1 MELTSRLTI
10 TETKLDA
17 AEEESSKLK
26 TDLDD
31 IANSSPDEII
41 KRAWRVRDDVMARK
55 NTVEIELAKVRIEL
69 MNVNSQ
75 LLETIQQKVELSQ
88 QLEQWQASVL
98 MHICFEN
105 HNLMQTILG

>member
-1 MELTSRLTI
+1 MS
-10 TETKLDA
+10 A
-17 AEEESSKLK
+17 AEEETDKLK

-31 IANSSPDEII
+31 IANSSTDEII
-41 KRAWRVRDDVMARK
+41 KRAWRVRDDVMTRK

-88 QLEQWQASVL
+88 QLEQWQACILEQFQRLEFNSTL
-98 MHICFEN
+98 
-105 HNLMQTILG
+105 ILG